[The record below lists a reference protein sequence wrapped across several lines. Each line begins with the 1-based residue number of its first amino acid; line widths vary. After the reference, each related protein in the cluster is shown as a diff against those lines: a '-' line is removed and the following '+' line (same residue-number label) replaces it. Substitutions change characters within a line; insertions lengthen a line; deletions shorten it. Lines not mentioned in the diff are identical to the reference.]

1 MPFVYFFTLIIPIFL
16 LGSIGILF
24 AIGSANNSNL
34 MYIAMLLPTA
44 SIISVIS
51 FIIGIIILIF
61 CTTTSQKTEENEQHT
76 QSSDANKSEDS
87 SEYYGYSNLKQPVKN
102 DKE

>member
-51 FIIGIIILIF
+51 FIIGIIILAL
-61 CTTTSQKTEENEQHT
+61 CAATAPKPEENEQLT
-76 QSSDANKSEDS
+76 QSDENTSEDS
-87 SEYYGYSNLKQPVKN
+87 TEYYGYSILKQQNK
-102 DKE
+102 KK

>member
-1 MPFVYFFTLIIPIFL
+1 MPFVYFFTLIVPIFL

-61 CTTTSQKTEENEQHT
+61 CAITSQKTEENEQLT
-76 QSSDANKSEDS
+76 QSSDSNVADD
-87 SEYYGYSNLKQPVKN
+87 YSDLKQPVKN
-102 DKE
+102 NKENDGSKT